1 MVYSGGGGCFALGS
15 RGPRRQCSEHN
26 RMRKIRITRI
36 ALLACMTHATAYGSE
51 TRQKLTACLQVEIPD
66 PHLISRLAQGLATRI
81 FAEIGIPLDWS
92 SCEPAD
98 ESSQTPIVV
107 QLVSGKKEGL
117 TSGVLGFAMPD
128 RRHIII
134 FFDRIETMQDTWTVL
149 GHVMVHEITHV
160 LQGVSRHS
168 DNGLMKPH
176 WSRDDLV
183 RMRHKP
189 LPFTQED
196 LILLYSALA
205 MLHESTDTPTV
216 AQ

>member
-1 MVYSGGGGCFALGS
+1 M
-15 RGPRRQCSEHN
+15 
-26 RMRKIRITRI
+26 ITRI
-36 ALLACMTHATAYGSE
+36 ALLACMAHATAYGSE

-81 FAEIGIPLDWS
+81 FADIGIPLDWRA
-92 SCEPAD
+92 CEPAD

-117 TSGVLGFAMPD
+117 MSGVLGSAMPY

-134 FFDRIETMQDTWTVL
+134 FFDRIETMQDPWTVL
-149 GHVMVHEITHV
+149 GHVMVHEITHII
-160 LQGVSRHS
+160 QGVSRHS
-168 DNGLMKPH
+168 DTGLMKPH
-176 WSRDDLV
+176 WSSHDLTE
-183 RMRHKP
+183 MRYKP

-205 MLHESTDTPTV
+205 MRRESTDTPTV
-216 AQ
+216 TR